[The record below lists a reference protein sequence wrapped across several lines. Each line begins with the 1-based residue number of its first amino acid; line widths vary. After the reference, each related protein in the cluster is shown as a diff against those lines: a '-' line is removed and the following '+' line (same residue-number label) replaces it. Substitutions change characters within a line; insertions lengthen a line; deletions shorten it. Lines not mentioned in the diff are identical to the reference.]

1 MGNPRIP
8 MAMRDFAVRC
18 PEIRINLHSAQTTT
32 LKERFAQGGLDAILT
47 TEAAEEAG
55 GEMLARDPL
64 VWIGAPGGAAWRR
77 RPLPIGTVAG
87 CIFNRAAIETL
98 NAAGF
103 DWKLEIDSVSNP
115 AMDAS
120 IAADI
125 VIRLAMRGTIPS
137 QFEVIDHRGAL
148 PTLPE
153 FCVNMYVTQ
162 GQRRQLVSPLA
173 ERLRAAYGE
182 PEAIAAE

>member
-1 MGNPRIP
+1 
-8 MAMRDFAVRC
+8 MAGFARSHPQVRV
-18 PEIRINLHSAQTTT
+18 RLQTAQTMT
-32 LKERFAQGGLDAILT
+32 LKERFARGELDVILT
-47 TEAAEEAG
+47 TEAEPGPG
-55 GEMLARDPL
+55 GETIATDPL
-64 VWIGAPGGAAWRR
+64 VWFGAPGGEAWRR

-103 DWKLEIDSVSNP
+103 DWKLEIDSVTNP

-120 IAADI
+120 IAADM
-125 VIRLAMRGTIPS
+125 VVRLAMRGTVPP

-162 GQRRQLVSPLA
+162 GPRRALAAPLA